1 MKSWKRTLA
10 PSPARLQTSASHTS
24 FISSVEDSSI
34 CMTGLRY
41 EDAKLTSHIEVGY
54 LVLTV
59 RMGPVIVCEIFRHLQ
74 LWCQLLRTKMLI
86 LRSVANLTALSSIL
100 FWHFSYFSYESVV
113 FNLIHLTIKKVL
125 FLHSLEVMFKVKACD
140 CHKWTH
146 LLYVLFLTLAVL
158 VSFRLFLR
166 WNFLASLNQQ
176 NRKLT
181 MWRDWLGAVVKET
194 VSWTQEIGYKI
205 IHKIISMPFA
215 LQLYSQLYYVFLLL
229 FVLMFFICYDFLLIY
244 YWNKK
249 YIYILF

>member
-41 EDAKLTSHIEVGY
+41 EDAKLTSHIELGY

-59 RMGPVIVCEIFRHLQ
+59 RMGSVIVCEIFRHLQ

-113 FNLIHLTIKKVL
+113 FNLIHLTIKKSTVPAFFRGNVQGKSMWLSWMNTFLVCVVL
-125 FLHSLEVMFKVKACD
+125 NISSARFIQAVSEMEFLGFIKSTKQKTDHVAR
-140 CHKWTH
+140 
-146 LLYVLFLTLAVL
+146 LT
-158 VSFRLFLR
+158 
-166 WNFLASLNQQ
+166 W
-176 NRKLT
+176 
-181 MWRDWLGAVVKET
+181 G
-194 VSWTQEIGYKI
+194 G
-205 IHKIISMPFA
+205 
-215 LQLYSQLYYVFLLL
+215 
-229 FVLMFFICYDFLLIY
+229 C
-244 YWNKK
+244 
-249 YIYILF
+249 